1 MTRGAR
7 KEGLSRRHR
16 FVGRGSFAP
25 ALRSSRKLRTQALLL
40 HVAAGEAGA
49 SRLGLMAPKR
59 LARRSVERNRLKRL
73 AREAF
78 RRHAVK
84 QAGLD
89 LVLAL
94 REPFRPEA
102 EAAWLAQLQE
112 LLARAATGVR

>member
-16 FVGRGSFAP
+16 FAGRGSFAP
-25 ALRSSRKLRTQALLL
+25 ALRSPRKLRTPALLL
-40 HVAAGEAGA
+40 HVASGLAGE
-49 SRLGLMAPKR
+49 SRLGLVVPKR
-59 LARRSVERNRLKRL
+59 LARRSVDRNRLKRL

-84 QAGLD
+84 AAGLD

-94 REPFRPEA
+94 RQPVAREG
-102 EAAWLAQLQE
+102 EAAWLAQWQE
-112 LLARAATGVR
+112 LLGRAAEAR